1 MRCTIA
7 ALLVSTT
14 SRGHPVGDG
23 ELHRVVGGGK
33 DRRAH
38 PADGDG
44 AIGGAKASA
53 GQGDVIPSGSR
64 GRRDAGDADGSLGNP
79 EEGEQGES
87 KEDQTRAN
95 TQEKRVPRGG
105 NASPTRT
112 QRFSFH
118 RLSSPPRYAVT
129 CPGSGSPGEIYIFV
143 LARKNS
149 LCQIFASLWQD
160 KRISIGK
167 FNTIKWLQ
175 SSTQNTPIPRQLN
188 SDSIKADRFK
198 AGWDND
204 YLARVLFSE

>member
-1 MRCTIA
+1 MI
-7 ALLVSTT
+7 
-14 SRGHPVGDG
+14 PGDG
-23 ELHRVVGGGK
+23 T
-33 DRRAH
+33 
-38 PADGDG
+38 
-44 AIGGAKASA
+44 
-53 GQGDVIPSGSR
+53 

-118 RLSSPPRYAVT
+118 RLSSPPRCARAFPEY
-129 CPGSGSPGEIYIFV
+129 GSPDEIYIFV
-143 LARKNS
+143 VEQENS
-149 LCQIFASLWQD
+149 LCQIFASVWSGN
-160 KRISIGK
+160 RISIGK
-167 FNTIKWLQ
+167 FNAIKQLQ
-175 SSTQNTPIPRQLN
+175 TSTQNTSIPRQLN
-188 SDSIKADRFK
+188 SDGIKADRFK